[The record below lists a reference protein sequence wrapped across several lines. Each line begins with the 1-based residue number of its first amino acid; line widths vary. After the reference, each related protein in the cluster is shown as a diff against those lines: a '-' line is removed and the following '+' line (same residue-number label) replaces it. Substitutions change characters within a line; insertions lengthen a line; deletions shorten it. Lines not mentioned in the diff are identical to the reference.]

1 MVLVFLE
8 QTRFKIPSSYV
19 SKFPTVVRMGPSVK
33 KSLQVE
39 AGFWTQQT
47 APGGSSVRGLPVC
60 RRDSVLR
67 VPREGRPSCCGFKVV
82 CLRLPCRNEGCPAV
96 KREGCTGRRGAPP
109 SGPLEVWCSPQ
120 SVGGQLLTPKGLMT
134 AAVPTR
140 PPLLIPTVLPRA
152 YLTGV
157 T

>member
-47 APGGSSVRGLPVC
+47 APGGSSVRGQSAGGTVSFVSP
-60 RRDSVLR
+60 
-67 VPREGRPSCCGFKVV
+67 GRGD
-82 CLRLPCRNEGCPAV
+82 PAV
-96 KREGCTGRRGAPP
+96 
-109 SGPLEVWCSPQ
+109 
-120 SVGGQLLTPKGLMT
+120 VGLRSCVFDCLAGMK
-134 AAVPTR
+134 AVQQ
-140 PPLLIPTVLPRA
+140 
-152 YLTGV
+152 
-157 T
+157 